1 MLLLE
6 TKRLFIKVPTLAD
19 INDWHSLHSDSE
31 VMQYIDGAR
40 SKRTIQKWL
49 EQDIAHQNKH
59 DFCVGSVFRKDNHQ
73 FIGRAGAV
81 YLNYDDSQP
90 DIEIGYILHKADWG
104 NGYATELVK
113 ALIEWGFANLNV
125 TKLVAV
131 THPENKKSQR
141 VLEKAGMRFAKRVH
155 YHGSDCDLY
164 EIFKEG

>member
-6 TKRLFIKVPTLAD
+6 TERLLIKVPTLAD
-19 INDWHSLHSDSE
+19 INDWHMLHSDSE

-40 SKRTIQKWL
+40 PKRTIQKWL

-59 DFCVGSVFRKDNHQ
+59 GFCIGSVFRKDAHQ

-81 YLNYDDSQP
+81 YFNYDDSQP

-113 ALIEWGFANLNV
+113 ALIDWGFANLNV

-131 THPENKKSQR
+131 THPENTKSQR
-141 VLEKAGMRFAKRVH
+141 VLE
-155 YHGSDCDLY
+155 
-164 EIFKEG
+164 